1 MKKSF
6 IFLLILATCFSFH
19 PNISMAFDGEN
30 TISTNEKTDVV
41 TEADLGGQGWLINE
55 VNRQL
60 SPKKVGT
67 DLTFEDLAKI
77 TRIILPD
84 KNLTGEVPPEIK
96 NIVSLQDLLLY
107 SNKLTGTIPA
117 ELGELKNLKTLRL
130 DYNQLTGTVPEG
142 LGNIDLVQL
151 QLNKLVGQLPLSL
164 YENRTGS
171 NEVNVSG
178 NQVTIDGTTNVPSVY
193 SAYTF
198 VYPYPYSEY
207 SGKIKALHPYIY
219 NLDNSMNF
227 TPFLKGSATF
237 IDLQAANMFDSA
249 LFAGHHVTITDEG
262 NLKVLYDGELTED
275 VSIPLSGWN
284 SDSHRLS
291 VVLDKAFN
299 NPQNKVVIYLNIL
312 AVQGEDVTVEYVN
325 ENGES
330 IHVSQLISGDIGDEY
345 DATME
350 EYKLAIDK
358 YTLDESKLPANA
370 VGTFSNE
377 AKTVT
382 YVYNKID
389 GAPITVKYLDENG
402 TEIAEADTLT
412 GKIDA
417 PYETTPKEISG
428 WVVDENKLPTN
439 KTGNFTAEGQ
449 TVTYTY
455 KTNQTKISAHD
466 STIYV
471 DDAWNAEDNFDTAYD
486 KYGIEVPFD
495 KVSVEGTVNTSK
507 PGVYSVKYIY
517 DGAETVI
524 KVTVKAKDVPVD
536 PTNPI
541 DPTNPVDPALSP
553 SVTPNQSSNSAVKVI
568 SVPSEQGE
576 WKLPTTGDDRF
587 DSILYIGAGI
597 AVIFAAI
604 SLLRKRKIHL

>member
-19 PNISMAFDGEN
+19 PNISMAFDEEN

-77 TRIILPD
+77 TRIILPN

-284 SDSHRLS
+284 SGSHRLS

-345 DATME
+345 DAIME

-495 KVSVEGTVNTSK
+495 KVSVEGAVNTSK

-541 DPTNPVDPALSP
+541 DPALSP

>member
-60 SPKKVGT
+60 SSKKVGT
-67 DLTFEDLAKI
+67 DLTFEDLTKI

-207 SGKIKALHPYIY
+207 SGKIKALHSYIY

-275 VSIPLSGWN
+275 VSIPLSDWN
-284 SDSHRLS
+284 SGFHRLS

-299 NPQNKVVIYLNIL
+299 NPQNKVEIFLNIL

-370 VGTFSNE
+370 VGAFSNE

-471 DDAWNAEDNFDTAYD
+471 DDAWNAKDNFDTAYD

-495 KVSVEGTVNTSK
+495 KVSVEGAVNTSK

-576 WKLPTTGDDRF
+576 WKLPKTGDDRF

>member
-67 DLTFEDLAKI
+67 DLTFEDLTKI

-299 NPQNKVVIYLNIL
+299 NPQNKVVIFLNIL

-471 DDAWNAEDNFDTAYD
+471 DDAWNAKDNFDTAYD

-495 KVSVEGTVNTSK
+495 KVSVEGAVNTSK

-541 DPTNPVDPALSP
+541 DPALSP

>member
-1 MKKSF
+1 
-6 IFLLILATCFSFH
+6 
-19 PNISMAFDGEN
+19 MAFDEEN

-67 DLTFEDLAKI
+67 DLTFEDLTKI

-249 LFAGHHVTITDEG
+249 LFAGHRVTITDEG

-299 NPQNKVVIYLNIL
+299 NPQNKVVIFLNIL

-471 DDAWNAEDNFDTAYD
+471 DDAWNAKDNFDTAYD

-495 KVSVEGTVNTSK
+495 KVSVEGAVNTSK

-541 DPTNPVDPALSP
+541 DPALSP

>member
-1 MKKSF
+1 
-6 IFLLILATCFSFH
+6 
-19 PNISMAFDGEN
+19 MAFDGEN

-67 DLTFEDLAKI
+67 DLTFEDLTKI

-299 NPQNKVVIYLNIL
+299 NPQNKVVIFLNIL

-471 DDAWNAEDNFDTAYD
+471 DDAWNAKDNFDTAYD

-495 KVSVEGTVNTSK
+495 KVSVEGAVNTSK

-541 DPTNPVDPALSP
+541 DPALSP